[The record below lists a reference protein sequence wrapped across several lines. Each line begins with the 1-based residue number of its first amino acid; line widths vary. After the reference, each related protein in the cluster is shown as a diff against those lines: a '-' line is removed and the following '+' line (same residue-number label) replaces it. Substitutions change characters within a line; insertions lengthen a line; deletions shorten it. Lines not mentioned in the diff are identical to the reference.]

1 MEVNY
6 KYCKR
11 CETKVSLNATQCLVC
26 NGREF
31 ATQEEVNQAAE
42 ALLNY
47 ISAQQ
52 SVQRIG
58 LWARIKKWF
67 GAIANR

>member
-1 MEVNY
+1 MEIEAIKIINESGRTIFVN
-6 KYCKR
+6 KFV
-11 CETKVSLNATQCLVC
+11 VSGKTLEISLSQNK
-26 NGREF
+26 
-31 ATQEEVNQAAE
+31 QAA
-42 ALLNY
+42 
-47 ISAQQ
+47 QR